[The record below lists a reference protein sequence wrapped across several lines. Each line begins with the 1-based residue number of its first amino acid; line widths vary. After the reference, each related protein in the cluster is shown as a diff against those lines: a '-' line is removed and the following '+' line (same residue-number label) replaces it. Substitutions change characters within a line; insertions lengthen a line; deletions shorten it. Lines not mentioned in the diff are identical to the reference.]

1 MARESRDWSVP
12 SPVRALLWW
21 PAISF
26 VLVIVAPDAAAPL
39 IVAAGAALAA
49 LGLLL
54 ARMTA
59 RLRAAPAV
67 APATAT
73 GTAAAAAEG
82 RVEHPTT
89 EFPTVEFSRVDER
102 RERAA

>member
-12 SPVRALLWW
+12 SPVRALMWW

-59 RLRAAPAV
+59 RLRATSAV

-73 GTAAAAAEG
+73 GTAAAADG
-82 RVEHPTT
+82 PVDHPTT